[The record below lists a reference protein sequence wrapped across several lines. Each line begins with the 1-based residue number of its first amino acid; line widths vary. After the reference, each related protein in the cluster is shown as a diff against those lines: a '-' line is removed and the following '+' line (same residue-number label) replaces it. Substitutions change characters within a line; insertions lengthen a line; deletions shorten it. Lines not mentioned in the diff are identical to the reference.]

1 MSETTEEL
9 ERLVA
14 DATEPQRDAE
24 DGWDAANRRG
34 EAQRELADMAPP
46 LAAEV
51 LEKRKALA
59 PVTDDEVYAALSLK
73 RGNKR
78 TNRAISGLYREREAL
93 RKALA
98 QAREAVQ
105 EVEIHCPCGARPESL
120 DTHPHVGGCPVAKA
134 LAALEVPD
142 GE

>member
-1 MSETTEEL
+1 MSETTKEL
-9 ERLVA
+9 ERLVRETSPQPWSVESQETANAIKDAEHESVAYTAQSKGGYGNDKQDA
-14 DATEPQRDAE
+14 DARM
-24 DGWDAANRRG
+24 
-34 EAQRELADMAPP
+34 LALAPA

-51 LEKRKALA
+51 LAGRKAL
-59 PVTDDEVYAALSLK
+59 T
-73 RGNKR
+73 
-78 TNRAISGLYREREAL
+78 
-93 RKALA
+93 